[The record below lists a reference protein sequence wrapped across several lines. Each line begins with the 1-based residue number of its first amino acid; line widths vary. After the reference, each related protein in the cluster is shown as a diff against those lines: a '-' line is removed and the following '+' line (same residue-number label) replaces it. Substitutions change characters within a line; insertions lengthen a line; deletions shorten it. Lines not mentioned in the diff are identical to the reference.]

1 MDYQIIP
8 NGKRNWALAV
18 IRQIA
23 ILIYPS
29 TSVPSIPLQ
38 ATSVI
43 SSGSKTS
50 IYLVDPYYYNTII
63 EKSVFVYH
71 TSYRISSHL
80 HLIKFTRA
88 TKRISSELIN
98 EIYRWFFDLKDQP
111 IIIHLFSNLILFSN
125 FIPKD
130 YSEFSISTMQFSTM
144 QHANEWSIIYSGCT
158 LSFPKS
164 SSGSGDARSDSEFR
178 HDIFQK
184 VRDTA
189 C

>member
-111 IIIHLFSNLILFSN
+111 IIIHLFSNLI
-125 FIPKD
+125 PKD
-130 YSEFSISTMQFSTM
+130 YSEFSISFSTM
-144 QHANEWSIIYSGCT
+144 QNANEWSIIYSGCT

-164 SSGSGDARSDSEFR
+164 RSGSGDARSDSEFR
-178 HDIFQK
+178 HGHFPESSRHGLLASK
-184 VRDTA
+184 R
-189 C
+189 